1 VRHDASPLAR
11 HWTFTGEARC
21 HLSTGHEKGPD
32 TMRCRGLRVFDGTVL
47 WVTKLYGVGHR
58 YLPVGLM
65 EDPQVD

>member
-1 VRHDASPLAR
+1 MMLHRSRAIGPSPVKHAV
-11 HWTFTGEARC
+11 TYPQGT
-21 HLSTGHEKGPD
+21 EKGPD
-32 TMRCRGLRVFDGTVL
+32 TMRCRGLRVFVGAVL